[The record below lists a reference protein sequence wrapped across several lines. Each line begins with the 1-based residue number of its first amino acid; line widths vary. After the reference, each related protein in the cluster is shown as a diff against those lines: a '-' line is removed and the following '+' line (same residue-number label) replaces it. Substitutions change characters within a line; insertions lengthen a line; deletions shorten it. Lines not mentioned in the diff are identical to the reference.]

1 MEIITNR
8 IVKYLDADETIWNDV
23 DRMYMVL
30 GLEVLIHN
38 IIMIGTILVMAWI
51 TKIFREALILL
62 IAFGALKMS
71 AGGVHFKKSSP
82 CLIGTGIFIWLGVW
96 FSGRL
101 DMKLSHIVLIYFI
114 CFITLIM
121 IGPQGTEN
129 NPISEENYNKLRKKI
144 IFLVLIYLIITAFIE
159 KYASKISYLLL
170 ISVVFE
176 TLSLLPSYVKNRSV

>member
-1 MEIITNR
+1 MN
-8 IVKYLDADETIWNDV
+8 
-23 DRMYMVL
+23 
-30 GLEVLIHN
+30 
-38 IIMIGTILVMAWI
+38 
-51 TKIFREALILL
+51 
-62 IAFGALKMS
+62 
-71 AGGVHFKKSSP
+71 
-82 CLIGTGIFIWLGVW
+82 
-96 FSGRL
+96 
-101 DMKLSHIVLIYFI
+101 LSHIVLIYFI